1 MTPNG
6 PTRKQEG
13 DHGGLTTKVG
23 YIGDMKVVDAT
34 SSYRADVGQTV
45 LKTIKC
51 DSTFTLQQGTW
62 NHLRLR
68 KEMFS
73 VFDMLFAEIL
83 AMFREVTINTLRA
96 GGLMLLVVAL
106 LAVLRNI

>member
-1 MTPNG
+1 MHF
-6 PTRKQEG
+6 
-13 DHGGLTTKVG
+13 DHILSG
-23 YIGDMKVVDAT
+23 YKASGVKEAL
-34 SSYRADVGQTV
+34 GTV

-51 DSTFTLQQGTW
+51 DSTFTLQRGTW

-73 VFDMLFAEIL
+73 VFDVLFAEIL
-83 AMFREVTINTLRA
+83 DMFREVTINTLRA

-106 LAVLRNI
+106 LAVLRNINHV

>member
-45 LKTIKC
+45 
-51 DSTFTLQQGTW
+51 
-62 NHLRLR
+62 
-68 KEMFS
+68 
-73 VFDMLFAEIL
+73 
-83 AMFREVTINTLRA
+83 EVTAESDQNYMVKCCQKTSSLTRFLTGC
-96 GGLMLLVVAL
+96 GGQQASDCCPPFFSLVL
-106 LAVLRNI
+106 KKEGFLPG

>member
-1 MTPNG
+1 
-6 PTRKQEG
+6 
-13 DHGGLTTKVG
+13 
-23 YIGDMKVVDAT
+23 
-34 SSYRADVGQTV
+34 
-45 LKTIKC
+45 
-51 DSTFTLQQGTW
+51 
-62 NHLRLR
+62 
-68 KEMFS
+68 MFS